1 MKKSLAKLLSL
12 SLALLL
18 TLSLALPASAASKPA
33 KVTSLD
39 SYRIDD
45 DEVNLKWK
53 KVPGAYVYQVYV
65 YNNGNWRYA
74 GGTKKLRYEV
84 ENLASAKEY
93 KFKVRAYKLS
103 GGKKV
108 YGPFSDVLS
117 VATEP
122 EEVDDLYASGVYKKT
137 VSLKWRK
144 ENRVTGY
151 QVYVYSASKGKY
163 VKKASVKEN
172 SATIRDLKTGTN
184 YRFKVRAYFKANGDV
199 YYGEF
204 SDVVSVKTKA
214 SSSSASSPSNDKNT
228 GSVIGSSK
236 AASIAL
242 NNAGLKRNQVR
253 DFSCELDV
261 ERGVKV
267 YEVDFDYGRY
277 EYSYDI
283 DAYSGSILHKE
294 KDRD

>member
-1 MKKSLAKLLSL
+1 MKKSLKNLLSL

-18 TLSLALPASAASKPA
+18 TLSIALPASAARSPS

-53 KVPGAYVYQVYV
+53 KVSGADVYQVYV
-65 YNNGNWRYA
+65 YKNGDWRYA
-74 GGTKKLRYEV
+74 GGTRKLRYEV
-84 ENLASAKEY
+84 ENLQSAKEY

-108 YGPFSDVLS
+108 YGPFSNVLS

-122 EEVDDLYASGVYKKT
+122 EEVDDLYASAVYKKT

-151 QVYVYSASKGKY
+151 QVYVYSPAKGKY

-172 SATIRDLKTGTN
+172 SLTIRDLKSGTN
-184 YRFKVRAYFKANGDV
+184 YRFKVRAYLKANGDV

-204 SDVVSVKTKA
+204 SDVLSVKTKA
-214 SSSSASSPSNDKNT
+214 SSSAASSPSNDKGN

-242 NNAGLKRNQVR
+242 NNAGLKRSQVR